1 MVAEILKMCQ
11 SIEPNVEYGRPQE
24 LNVKL
29 RNEGTIC
36 IVEEINSSSFAI
48 DSATVGQS
56 FPLTVAF
63 IESVPLQRDSELN
76 IVAMEQAQHKCE
88 RLVNSLITS
97 GLFRK
102 ITDGRGRKVEENE
115 FDINAIGWS
124 VTLTVTPMPVN
135 TCQ

>member
-11 SIEPNVEYGRPQE
+11 AIEPNVEYGRPQE

-29 RNEGTIC
+29 RDEGTIC

-48 DSATVGQS
+48 DSAIVGQGY
-56 FPLTVAF
+56 PLTVAF
-63 IESVPLQRDSELN
+63 IETVPLQRDSVLN
-76 IVAMEQAQHKCE
+76 IEVQERCSHKCE
-88 RLVNSLITS
+88 RIVNSLIGS

-124 VTLTVTPMPVN
+124 VTLTITPMPVN
-135 TCQ
+135 SCV